1 MKFLGWSDP
10 KVQELNLRSQQAAPY
25 GSRDLRFEVLQE
37 RTAPWTTAG
46 DVSAALRSTHLPTPP
61 THTHQ
66 PRGVRTVAVALQ
78 AEAPRSLFCAHMDPV
93 CRDTGTCFSART
105 QKPEVFAR
113 GLVRANKHRW
123 SAPCPHADAAVDNQ
137 MRAKA
142 RRNSC
147 APCWPAAVCVLGVYV
162 ASTLA
167 SNALWARHGGPLQ
180 WRAAACSQQSRGAM
194 CGAATSTARA
204 HHDAPVCGAWPHNH
218 TFMRCTASAASGQAR
233 GSAAMA
239 CHRMLATV
247 ARFHVRG
254 RNEYGARAPCRSP
267 VCRAPDD
274 QCLQQGSSHFSKRA
288 GRESQ
293 YRRAS
298 WALRRRQHS
307 CPCSCASWL
316 SCEGRSARVLAMQH
330 LVRCR
335 KMTSRHKCH
344 KSRTRFSRS
353 EKLR

>member
-1 MKFLGWSDP
+1 M
-10 KVQELNLRSQQAAPY
+10 
-25 GSRDLRFEVLQE
+25 
-37 RTAPWTTAG
+37 
-46 DVSAALRSTHLPTPP
+46 SAALRSTHLPTPP

-66 PRGVRTVAVALQ
+66 PRGARTVAVALQ

-147 APCWPAAVCVLGVYV
+147 APCWSAAVCMLGVYV

-180 WRAAACSQQSRGAM
+180 WRAAACSQQSRGAI

-204 HHDAPVCGAWPHNH
+204 HHAVRRCAVRRMTSACNRGLRIFRSAPGGSPSTDGLLGPCGA
-218 TFMRCTASAASGQAR
+218 AST
-233 GSAAMA
+233 
-239 CHRMLATV
+239 LA
-247 ARFHVRG
+247 
-254 RNEYGARAPCRSP
+254 
-267 VCRAPDD
+267 
-274 QCLQQGSSHFSKRA
+274 L
-288 GRESQ
+288 
-293 YRRAS
+293 
-298 WALRRRQHS
+298 
-307 CPCSCASWL
+307 
-316 SCEGRSARVLAMQH
+316 VLAPH
-330 LVRCR
+330 G
-335 KMTSRHKCH
+335 
-344 KSRTRFSRS
+344 
-353 EKLR
+353 

>member
-147 APCWPAAVCVLGVYV
+147 APCWPAAVCMLGVYV

-218 TFMRCTASAASGQAR
+218 TFMRCTASVAAVWPGAGVRCNGMPPHAR
-233 GSAAMA
+233 NS
-239 CHRMLATV
+239 
-247 ARFHVRG
+247 
-254 RNEYGARAPCRSP
+254 RAVPC
-267 VCRAPDD
+267 
-274 QCLQQGSSHFSKRA
+274 A
-288 GRESQ
+288 GPQRV
-293 YRRAS
+293 RRARTMPF
-298 WALRRRQHS
+298 AGV
-307 CPCSCASWL
+307 PCA
-316 SCEGRSARVLAMQH
+316 G
-330 LVRCR
+330 
-335 KMTSRHKCH
+335 
-344 KSRTRFSRS
+344 
-353 EKLR
+353 